1 MELDLKNM
9 DLENLCDEDIEKIE
23 TRIEELQDMIDYENR
38 KLEVCGYGT
47 SDLLYI
53 QGLKEELQ
61 ELESKIYE

>member
-1 MELDLKNM
+1 MEKELTEK
-9 DLENLCDEDIEKIE
+9 EVEKIE
-23 TRIEELQDMIDYENR
+23 KRIEELQDIIDYEEK

-53 QGLKEELQ
+53 EGLKEELQ

>member
-1 MELDLKNM
+1 MENILSEK
-9 DLENLCDEDIEKIE
+9 EVEKIE
-23 TRIEELQDMIDYENR
+23 NRIEELQDMIDYENR

-53 QGLKEELQ
+53 EGLKEELQ

>member
-1 MELDLKNM
+1 MENILSEK
-9 DLENLCDEDIEKIE
+9 EVEKIE
-23 TRIEELQDMIDYENR
+23 KRIEELQDMIDYENR

-53 QGLKEELQ
+53 EGLKEELQ

>member
-23 TRIEELQDMIDYENR
+23 NRIEELENMIDYENR

-53 QGLKEELQ
+53 EGLEEELQ
-61 ELESKIYE
+61 ELKGLIYE

>member
-1 MELDLKNM
+1 MEKELTEK
-9 DLENLCDEDIEKIE
+9 EVEKIE
-23 TRIEELQDMIDYENR
+23 KRIEELQDMIDYENR

-53 QGLKEELQ
+53 EGLKEELQ

>member
-1 MELDLKNM
+1 MEKELTEK
-9 DLENLCDEDIEKIE
+9 EVEKIE
-23 TRIEELQDMIDYENR
+23 KRIEELQDMIDYEEK

-53 QGLKEELQ
+53 EGLKEELQ

>member
-1 MELDLKNM
+1 MEKELSEK
-9 DLENLCDEDIEKIE
+9 EVEKIE
-23 TRIEELQDMIDYENR
+23 KRIEELQDMIDYENR

-53 QGLKEELQ
+53 EGLKEELQ

>member
-1 MELDLKNM
+1 MENILSEK
-9 DLENLCDEDIEKIE
+9 EVEKIE
-23 TRIEELQDMIDYENR
+23 KRIEELQDMIDYENR

-53 QGLKEELQ
+53 EGLQEELQ

>member
-23 TRIEELQDMIDYENR
+23 NRIEELENMIDYENR
-38 KLEVCGYGT
+38 KLEVCGYET

-53 QGLKEELQ
+53 QGLEEELQ
-61 ELESKIYE
+61 ELKNLI

>member
-1 MELDLKNM
+1 MENILSEK
-9 DLENLCDEDIEKIE
+9 EVEKIE
-23 TRIEELQDMIDYENR
+23 KRIEELQDMIYYENR

-53 QGLKEELQ
+53 EGLKEELQ

>member
-23 TRIEELQDMIDYENR
+23 NRIEELQDMIDYENR

-53 QGLKEELQ
+53 QGLEEEL
-61 ELESKIYE
+61 EKLENLL